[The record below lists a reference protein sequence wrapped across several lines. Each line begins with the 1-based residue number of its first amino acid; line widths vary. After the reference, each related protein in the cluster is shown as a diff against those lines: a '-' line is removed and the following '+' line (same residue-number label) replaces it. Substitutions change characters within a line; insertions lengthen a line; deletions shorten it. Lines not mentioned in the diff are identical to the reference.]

1 MKLTESQL
9 KRIIAEEVQTAID
22 EGIFDYF
29 KNGAD
34 VAKKAI
40 GGVAN
45 VADVVLSSVK
55 TGDQAIVNAIYAAR
69 RDKDKRLIQKAGDL
83 ANQLAKHMEQIS
95 IIGLPETE
103 AANLALFEILAASIG
118 SNVEDL
124 PRFKR
129 QVEKETLVGWAER
142 PDDASVSLKQRYR
155 GQGMGQVASR
165 IGSGVRSMPGY
176 GAMEEQAD
184 AITEAILK
192 RIIQKR

>member
-22 EGIFDYF
+22 EGIFDF
-29 KNGAD
+29 VRGAGRAAGD
-34 VAKKAI
+34 AFSGAVNKVFAMPHALTADAI
-40 GGVAN
+40 
-45 VADVVLSSVK
+45 
-55 TGDQAIVNAIYAAR
+55 TNAVYAAR

-142 PDDASVSLKQRYR
+142 SDDASDSVKQRSR
-155 GQGMGQVASR
+155 RQGMGQVTSR

-184 AITEAILK
+184 AITEAIIK
-192 RIIQKR
+192 RITKKR